1 MWKKTMPNGYT
12 GCLLRVDLSKGHV
25 EATQLDEQAYRNYI
39 GGSGLAAWIISRG
52 ISVQTTALSRD
63 NLLVFTTGPFT
74 GTAIPTSGRH
84 SIAAKSPLTGIW
96 GESDVGGTWG
106 YALKRAGFDGIVIS
120 GSSSSPVYLWIH
132 NRKAEIRDAGFLWG
146 RDTYEVEALVREKTD
161 EEASVSCIGPSG
173 ESLVKLSAV
182 MHDGR
187 HARAAGRCG
196 LGAVMGYKKLKA
208 IAAKGDEEPQ
218 IAARKALM
226 GAVRQLVPDMV
237 KNTKD
242 LRRFGTSG
250 SVEALEEIG
259 DLPIKNWVQGR
270 WQGGAERISGT
281 AMKERIYTGDY
292 FCKTCVIGCGKKV
305 KITRGRFAGVDGAA
319 AEHETV
325 GTLGALCLIDD
336 LEAITFAN
344 DLCNRLGMDTIS
356 VGGAI
361 AFAMEAFEKGLIGR
375 NETDGIDLSWG
386 NAEAMVEMVRRIGTR
401 TGRLGTL
408 LGEGVRIAAEAI
420 GGRAWEFAM
429 HVKGLELPAHDPR
442 AFGSLALGYATSNR
456 GACHLQAYSHPLEGW
471 INMPDLGYHVCADP
485 HIDEGK
491 GPLVAQMQNLMALFD
506 SLKICKFSIY
516 GGVRARHLV
525 EFLNCVTGWDVDLS
539 GLMSIGDR
547 IFTLKRLF
555 NCRCGIGRKDDTLP
569 PRLLT
574 STKYENGSNEY
585 LPHLGRMLN
594 EYYRYRGWDEEGIPT
609 KRKLREVGL
618 HEL

>member
-1 MWKKTMPNGYT
+1 MPNGYT
-12 GCLLRVDLSKGHV
+12 GRLLRVDLSTGSLEV
-25 EATQLDEQAYRNYI
+25 DSLGDAVYETYL
-39 GGSGLAAWIISRG
+39 GGSGLAAWIISTELP
-52 ISVQTTALSRD
+52 VQTPPFSRD
-63 NLLVFTTGPFT
+63 NLLVFTTGPYT
-74 GTAIPTSGRH
+74 GTVIPTSGRH
-84 SIAAKSPLTGIW
+84 SIASKSPLTGIW

-106 YALKRAGFDGIVIS
+106 YALKRAGFDGIVIT
-120 GSSSSPVYLWIH
+120 GASSSPVYLWIH
-132 NRKAEIRDAGFLWG
+132 NRTAEIREAGFLWG
-146 RDTYEVEALVREKTD
+146 RDTYEVDVLIREQTD

-173 ESLVKLSAV
+173 ESLVKLSSI

-187 HARAAGRCG
+187 NARAAGRCG
-196 LGAVMGYKKLKA
+196 LGAVMGHKKLKA
-208 IAAKGDEEPQ
+208 IAVKGDEEPR
-218 IAARKALM
+218 IASKNALM
-226 GAVRQLVPDMV
+226 GAIRQLVPNMV
-237 KNTKD
+237 KYTEN
-242 LRRFGTSG
+242 LRGFGTSG

-259 DLPIKNWVQGR
+259 DLPIKNWLQSRWPQGT
-270 WQGGAERISGT
+270 ERVCGT
-281 AMKERIYTGDY
+281 AMKESIYSGDY
-292 FCKTCVIGCGKKV
+292 FCKTCVIGCGKEV
-305 KITRGRFAGVDGAA
+305 KIAAGRYAGVDGAA

-325 GTLGALCLIDD
+325 GTLGALCMIDD

-361 AFAMEAFEKGLIGR
+361 AFAMEAFEKGLIDR
-375 NETDGIDLSWG
+375 NETDGVDLLWG

-401 TGRLGTL
+401 TGVLGNL
-408 LGEGVRIAAEAI
+408 LGEGVRSAAERI

-471 INMPDLGYHVCADP
+471 ITMPELGYDVCADP
-485 HIDEGK
+485 HVDEGK
-491 GPLVAQMQNLMALFD
+491 GTLVAKMQNLMGLFD

-516 GGVRARHLV
+516 GGIRAHHLAQ
-525 EFLNCVTGWDVDLS
+525 LLSYVTGWDADLNS
-539 GLMSIGDR
+539 LMITGDR

-574 STKYENGSNEY
+574 SPKDGGVSSEY
-585 LPHLGRMLN
+585 IPHLGKMLN

-609 KRKLREVGL
+609 NRKLREVGL